1 MITEREREDEK
12 EIRRR
17 HRCIRTYTATVV
29 VSDAANEAVSE
40 AFDTAYPF
48 GRGEG
53 WGPFDATGAAG
64 EVDD

>member
-1 MITEREREDEK
+1 MKAGLQYVQVALQLYLALCTQFW
-12 EIRRR
+12 
-17 HRCIRTYTATVV
+17 IRTYV
-29 VSDAANEAVSE
+29 NEAVSE